1 MSKLESH
8 SQPASFM
15 AVGVNHRQKPSP
27 VPSLSGLPGV
37 AQQED
42 NPHDDDDEYSSED
55 DMSTVSD
62 PDWQFTSLYTVL
74 QPPVQHSMCQTLR
87 WDGMCRRFILSIF
100 SMFLPRIW

>member
-74 QPPVQHSMCQTLR
+74 QPPVSTQCAKPCV
-87 WDGMCRRFILSIF
+87 GMECAAGSF
-100 SMFLPRIW
+100 